1 MMRALV
7 ERLACLLGN
16 HRWDPVYF
24 HYGEDCPMLIDRV
37 CVRCYRS
44 E

>member
-7 ERLACLLGN
+7 GRLACLLGN

-24 HYGEDCPMLIDRV
+24 HYGDDEPMLIDRV
-37 CVRCYRS
+37 CVRCHRS